1 MTPHTSA
8 TPPSPLLSIDAVGK
22 DYTATVLDNVTLAL
36 NAGEVLA
43 LTGENGAGKSTLS
56 KIICGLESATRGATR
71 SWPAAAREAANSRL
85 VRASASSWPL
95 WLAARYSENASN
107 GVIAAIT
114 SRTRRARRLIPRAQA
129 ATWLGCD
136 PGSDR
141 FVDAKPVHL
150 QFAQLLCKA
159 VKVHRLAHETVG

>member
-56 KIICGLESATRGATR
+56 KIICGLESATRGGMRLGGQTYTPP
-71 SWPAAAREAANSRL
+71 PAAMPNNTACP
-85 VRASASSWPL
+85 W
-95 WLAARYSENASN
+95 
-107 GVIAAIT
+107 
-114 SRTRRARRLIPRAQA
+114 
-129 ATWLGCD
+129 
-136 PGSDR
+136 
-141 FVDAKPVHL
+141 
-150 QFAQLLCKA
+150 
-159 VKVHRLAHETVG
+159 